1 MEYLIY
7 ASLVLITLVS
17 LWAIISIPKNYLF
30 KSILIPTM
38 LVLAISTW
46 FTYTAILGYGTTY
59 KPTEPIVYHSHI
71 SDKRND
77 RIYVLLTETG
87 KEEPRLHIFP
97 YSENLK
103 KALEKADDQGQQGV
117 VVFGAFKE
125 KKPERPGIRD
135 DGEWVFYQMPFNELV
150 PKDERYEPMNQP
162 EEFED

>member
-59 KPTEPIVYHSHI
+59 K
-71 SDKRND
+71 
-77 RIYVLLTETG
+77 
-87 KEEPRLHIFP
+87 
-97 YSENLK
+97 
-103 KALEKADDQGQQGV
+103 
-117 VVFGAFKE
+117 
-125 KKPERPGIRD
+125 
-135 DGEWVFYQMPFNELV
+135 
-150 PKDERYEPMNQP
+150 
-162 EEFED
+162 